1 MSAMSLVLASEGE
14 GFTAPG
20 PIDFEFPPIPGL
32 GFGRE
37 ILGFGALPGADGIT
51 KPMALLV
58 LGGILTFL
66 VLRMAAA
73 KGEMVPGRVQYVGEM
88 GYSFVRNTLGRD
100 VIGSERFMRYVP
112 FLVTLF
118 FFILINNLFAAV
130 PLLQFPTMS
139 RSAFPYTLAI
149 LVWAVY
155 MGVGIKEHGLLKF
168 FRIQTMPP
176 GVPKAM
182 YVLLIPLEFL
192 SNILVRPITLGLRL
206 FANMFA
212 GHLLVVLFAVGGEYL
227 LLEASV
233 ALKPVGL
240 LAWVMFILIGF
251 LELLVQFL
259 QAFIFTILTALYISS
274 SLEEEH

>member
-32 GFGRE
+32 GFGTE
-37 ILGFGALPGADGIT
+37 ILGADGIT

-58 LGGILTFL
+58 LGGILTF
-66 VLRMAAA
+66 VLLRAAA
-73 KGEMVPGRVQYVGEM
+73 GKGAMVPGRVQYVGEM

-100 VIGSERFMRYVP
+100 VIGNERFLAYVP
-112 FLVTLF
+112 LLVTLF
-118 FFILINNLFAAV
+118 FFILINNVFAAV

-139 RSAFPYTLAI
+139 RAAFPYTLAI
-149 LVWAVY
+149 LVWFVY
-155 MGVGIKEHGLLKF
+155 MGVGIKEHGLLSF
-168 FRIQTMPP
+168 LRIQTMPP
-176 GVPKAM
+176 GVPKLM
-182 YVLLIPLEFL
+182 YILLIPLEFL
-192 SNILVRPITLGLRL
+192 SNILVRPVTLGLRL

-227 LLEASV
+227 LLEASA
-233 ALKPVGL
+233 ALKPVGV
-240 LAWVMFILIGF
+240 LAWVMFILIAF

-274 SLEEEH
+274 SLESEH

>member
-14 GFTAPG
+14 EFKAPG

-32 GFGRE
+32 EFAW
-37 ILGFGALPGADGIT
+37 LDAAGIT
-51 KPMALLV
+51 KPMVLLV
-58 LGGILTFL
+58 LGAVLTF
-66 VLRMAAA
+66 VFLRLAAG
-73 KGEMVPGRVQYVGEM
+73 KGAMVPGRVQYVGEVS
-88 GYSFVRNTLGRD
+88 YSFVRNTLGRD
-100 VIGSERFMRYVP
+100 VIGSEHFMRYVP

-130 PLLQFPTMS
+130 PLIQFPTMS
-139 RSAFPYTLAI
+139 RAGFPYALAG
-149 LVWAVY
+149 LVWVVY
-155 MGVGIKEHGLLKF
+155 MGVGIRHHGPLKF
-168 FRIQTMPP
+168 LKLQTMPP
-176 GVPKAM
+176 GVPPLM
-182 YVLLIPLEFL
+182 YILLIPLEFL
-192 SNILVRPITLGLRL
+192 SNIIVRPITLGLRL

-212 GHLLVVLFAVGGEYL
+212 GHLLVLLFATGGEYL
-227 LLEASV
+227 LLEASTF
-233 ALKPVGL
+233 LKPVGL

>member
-1 MSAMSLVLASEGE
+1 MSLVLASEGE
-14 GFTAPG
+14 GFTSPG

-32 GFGRE
+32 EFAW
-37 ILGFGALPGADGIT
+37 LGAEGIT

-58 LGGILTFL
+58 LGGILTFGL
-66 VLRMAAA
+66 LYWAAA
-73 KGEMVPGRVQYVGEM
+73 KGQMVPGRVQYVGEVS
-88 GYSFVRNTLGRD
+88 YSFVRNTLGRD
-100 VIGSERFMRYVP
+100 VIGSEHFLRYVP

-130 PLLQFPTMS
+130 PLIQFPTMA
-139 RSAFPYTLAI
+139 RAGFPYALAG
-149 LVWAVY
+149 LVWFVY
-155 MGVGIKEHGLLKF
+155 MGVGIRQHGFLKF
-168 FRIQTMPP
+168 LRLQTMPP
-176 GVPKAM
+176 GVPKLM

-227 LLEASV
+227 LLEASA
-233 ALKPVGL
+233 ALKPVGI